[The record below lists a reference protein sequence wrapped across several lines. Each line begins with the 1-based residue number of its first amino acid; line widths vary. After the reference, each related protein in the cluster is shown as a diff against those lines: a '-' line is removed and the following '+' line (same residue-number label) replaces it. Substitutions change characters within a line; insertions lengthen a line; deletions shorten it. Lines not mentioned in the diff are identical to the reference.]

1 MRHIILFGVALAV
14 ATPLAA
20 GWWPKWNP
28 SEVQLVVGETTTVQ
42 VHPMWSGTAN
52 YDENIN
58 WTFRSDA
65 SFVATASCLVT
76 DTHVHDVRITAVGP
90 GAASIRQEIPSGLDE
105 VAWVRINVVCAPE
118 TPVRA
123 AAPILHGSIGEPV
136 AIEAVSEIAERTTFT
151 WYLGR
156 EGDRSHPL
164 DSIGPR
170 RAFTPNAY
178 GSQYL
183 WVSAITR
190 CSVSAT
196 EFRVDVVP
204 PRRRAVSR

>member
-1 MRHIILFGVALAV
+1 MRHVILFGLAVAV

-42 VHPMWSGTAN
+42 VHPMWSGIAN

-58 WTFRSDA
+58 WTFRSDIP
-65 SFVATASCLVT
+65 SVATASCLVT
-76 DTHVHDVRITAVGP
+76 DTRIHDVRITALTP
-90 GAASIRQEIPSGLDE
+90 GAASIRQETSNGLDA

-118 TPVRA
+118 APVRA
-123 AAPILHGSIGEPV
+123 AAPVVRGNVGQAV
-136 AIEAVSEIAERTTFT
+136 AIEVVSEIAERTRFT

-156 EGDRSHPL
+156 KGDRSHPL

-170 RAFTPNAY
+170 MTFISNAY

-183 WVSAITR
+183 WVSATTP
-190 CSVSAT
+190 CSVSST
-196 EFRVDVVP
+196 EFRVDVAS

>member
-1 MRHIILFGVALAV
+1 MRHTILFGVAFAI
-14 ATPLAA
+14 AMPLAA

-42 VHPMWSGTAN
+42 VHPMWSGIAN
-52 YDENIN
+52 YGENIN

-65 SFVATASCLVT
+65 PFVATAFCLVT
-76 DTHVHDVRITAVGP
+76 DTHVHDMRITAIAP
-90 GAASIRQEIPSGLDE
+90 GSASIRQETSNGLDE

-118 TPVRA
+118 APVRA
-123 AAPILHGSIGEPV
+123 SAPMLRGSIGEPV
-136 AIEAVSEIAERTTFT
+136 AIEAVSEIAERTTFS

-164 DSIGPR
+164 DSIGQR
-170 RAFTPNAY
+170 IAFTPHAY

-190 CSVSAT
+190 CSESTT
-196 EFRVDVVP
+196 EFRIDVAP